1 MGDQAMP
8 VGANMARTGFKAIGY
23 ARAFDRIRRRDFL
36 ALLGSAAAWT
46 CSARAQKSTM
56 PVIGY
61 LGPESP
67 GPFASRL
74 KAFHEGLG
82 EVGYVEGRNVAIEYQ
97 WAEGQ
102 YKRLPGLAAEL
113 VARNV
118 DVIVAPGGAP
128 VALAAKASTTSKTI
142 VFEMGGDPVQLGV
155 VDSLSRP
162 GGNITGVSSLSVEV
176 SRKRLEFMHEMLP
189 AAATLA
195 VVANPTS
202 PTANSQLE
210 NLRSA
215 AKILGVGL
223 QILNASSEQEF
234 EPVFSATARKPAGGL
249 VFTSDPYFAFRSGQ
263 LAALALRYGVP
274 AITQSRDFPIAG
286 GLMSY
291 GGDFAQSHRRTGVYA
306 GRILNGEKPSNLPVQ
321 LVTKVEFFVNL
332 KAAKILGLE
341 FSPSLISG
349 ADEVIE

>member
-1 MGDQAMP
+1 M
-8 VGANMARTGFKAIGY
+8 
-23 ARAFDRIRRRDFL
+23 RRRDFL
-36 ALLGSAAAWT
+36 ALLGGAAAWT
-46 CSARAQKSTM
+46 HQAGAQRSTM

-61 LGPESP
+61 LCPESP
-67 GPFASRL
+67 VPFASRL
-74 KAFHEGLG
+74 KAFHDGLG
-82 EVGYVEGRNVAIEYQ
+82 ETGYIVGRNVAIEYQ
-97 WAEGQ
+97 WADGQ
-102 YKRLPGLAAEL
+102 YKKLPALAADL
-113 VARNV
+113 AARNV
-118 DVIVAPGGAP
+118 DLIVAPGGAP
-128 VALAAKASTTSKTI
+128 VALAAKASAANKTI

-176 SRKRLEFMHEMLP
+176 SRKRLEFMHELLP
-189 AAATLA
+189 TAATLA

-215 AKILGVGL
+215 ADFLGVGL
-223 QILNASSEQEF
+223 QILQASNEQEF
-234 EPVFSATARKPAGGL
+234 EPVFSVTAQKSAGGL

-263 LAALALRYGVP
+263 LAELAQRYRVP
-274 AITQSRDFPIAG
+274 AITQSRDFPVAG

-291 GGDFAQSHRRTGVYA
+291 GGDFAQSHRRAGVYA

-321 LVTKVEFFVNL
+321 LVTKVEFLVNL
-332 KAAKILGLE
+332 KAAKLLGLE